1 MALIERSTYEDVER
15 LAEELSPGL
24 RSARSFESAAQGFA
38 EQLIARFPS
47 LVLARVFAT
56 VPHAR
61 LPGPERAV
69 ATSLAGEISLFPTSD
84 VLTLFGT
91 SGTRPAWNDRRRSRD
106 HLAIPLLNRG
116 QIDQAP
122 MISRLLA
129 DLRFRLEEPPAS
141 ESAPFVTR
149 AFANAN
155 GLFYVADAGT
165 TLDEKGRLVI
175 PATEFVRD
183 HDIGTVFGFGGSYV
197 VQPMFVSTILF
208 TKERVSKQSAMHFLQ
223 LSSAFKGATSRFVT
237 RGLLFEHERV
247 ACQKG

>member
-15 LAEELSPGL
+15 LAEELSLGL
-24 RSARSFESAAQGFA
+24 RSARSFENAAQGFA
-38 EQLIARFPS
+38 ERLTAQFPS

-61 LPGPERAV
+61 LPGRERAF

-91 SGTRPAWNDRRRSRD
+91 SGTRPAWNERRRSRD

-116 QIDQAP
+116 QIDEAP
-122 MISRLLA
+122 MISRLLS
-129 DLRFRLEEPPAS
+129 DLRFRLEPAAS

-155 GLFYVADAGT
+155 GLFYVADAAA

-175 PATEFVRD
+175 PAAEFVRD
-183 HDIGTVFGFGGSYV
+183 HDVGTVFGFGGSYV
-197 VQPMFVSTILF
+197 IQPMFVSTILF
-208 TKERVSKQSAMHFLQ
+208 TKERVTKQTAMHFLQ

-237 RGLLFEHERV
+237 RGLLFETEHV
-247 ACQKG
+247 ACQNG